1 MIEKQRLT
9 HSCTNIRRRGFK
21 KRQIR
26 WRHWAVGAADHHH
39 QQKKER
45 AKEKKNKAQRFK
57 PKEMTRPKQVLT
69 QEEGK
74 NLFLASYKCPSV
86 DLWSAATT
94 VLKKEEKKI
103 RLAVLRKINRVNKYC
118 SSWAWT
124 HRDSNNKKKF
134 SPYEVHFSSWWGRVW
149 QQPDGQTLQSNF
161 FFNKKCAS
169 ASDLLLFFLNP
180 AGWLWVDALVQ
191 TVRQKQKKKKRE
203 CLVSSPP
210 PAGGC
215 KQRAKRC
222 AVKPFWS
229 PNYSWGAERVSWNP
243 RLTATMDGNVP
254 RAGGKKEKRHIMS
267 FSPLKW
273 WIDGL

>member
-94 VLKKEEKKI
+94 VLKKKKKKI

-124 HRDSNNKKKF
+124 HRDSNNNKKF

-169 ASDLLLFFLNP
+169 ASDLLLFFLDSDGQKTKSKKP
-180 AGWLWVDALVQ
+180 CWLTLSRRFSPNCKA
-191 TVRQKQKKKKRE
+191 KAKKKGSVWF
-203 CLVSSPP
+203 LLPLLQV
-210 PAGGC
+210 
-215 KQRAKRC
+215 
-222 AVKPFWS
+222 AVNKGL
-229 PNYSWGAERVSWNP
+229 NA
-243 RLTATMDGNVP
+243 VP
-254 RAGGKKEKRHIMS
+254 
-267 FSPLKW
+267 
-273 WIDGL
+273 

>member
-161 FFNKKCAS
+161 FFLIKMCICVRFTS
-169 ASDLLLFFLNP
+169 IFFKP
-180 AGWLWVDALVQ
+180 CWLTLSRRFSPNCKA
-191 TVRQKQKKKKRE
+191 KAKKKKG
-203 CLVSSPP
+203 VF
-210 PAGGC
+210 G
-215 KQRAKRC
+215 
-222 AVKPFWS
+222 F
-229 PNYSWGAERVSWNP
+229 
-243 RLTATMDGNVP
+243 
-254 RAGGKKEKRHIMS
+254 
-267 FSPLKW
+267 FSPSCRWL
-273 WIDGL
+273 